1 MKHII
6 MIKDMS
12 CEHFVAKIAKALDD
26 AHIEHEI
33 NLVNKT
39 VAVEKNGDVVA
50 NAKRIVSN
58 LGYTIL

>member
-12 CEHFVAKIAKALDD
+12 CEHCVARISKALQD
-26 AHIEHEI
+26 AHIKADI
-33 NLVNKT
+33 NLANKT
-39 VAVEKNGDVVA
+39 IAVEKDGDIVA
-50 NAKRIVSN
+50 NAKRIISG